1 MEEENKRRGP
11 GRPRMEETMH
21 PEWYNIM
28 IDAGREGKHITQFL
42 IELGMSWET
51 HYSLLKRNKKYLEA
65 FNEYQKLCEQWWY
78 NKAHESIANGDSNRF
93 NQRLWT
99 IIMKNK
105 FKNNWQDEKQVDI
118 TSKGEKISQDN
129 KIEIEIIKTKNG
141 RTDEDSV
148 E

>member
-1 MEEENKRRGP
+1 
-11 GRPRMEETMH
+11 
-21 PEWYNIM
+21 
-28 IDAGREGKHITQFL
+28 
-42 IELGMSWET
+42 
-51 HYSLLKRNKKYLEA
+51 
-65 FNEYQKLCEQWWY
+65 
-78 NKAHESIANGDSNRF
+78 
-93 NQRLWT
+93 
-99 IIMKNK
+99 MKNK